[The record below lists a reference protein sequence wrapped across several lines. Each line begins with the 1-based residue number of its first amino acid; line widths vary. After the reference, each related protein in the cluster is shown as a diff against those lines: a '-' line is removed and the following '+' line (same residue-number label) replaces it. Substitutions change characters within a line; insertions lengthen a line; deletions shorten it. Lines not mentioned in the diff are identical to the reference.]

1 MTRKRRSL
9 LLLGVLA
16 VAAFF
21 RFYHL
26 AATPPGLYIDEAMDG
41 ANAQYAAQ
49 TGQFKVYYPEDNGR
63 EGLYVNILALAF
75 RYHLLPDTAPWSVR
89 MPAAVFGVL
98 TVLGVYLLV
107 TELFTGSIAL
117 LSAFF
122 LATSFWHVN
131 FSRIGFRAI
140 LAPFCLS
147 WAMYFLLKA
156 FRGSN
161 PRNGTLLGRGGTAKY
176 FLCAAAGGVFYGLGF
191 YTYIAF
197 RITPLLLPVPI
208 LFFRKQPA
216 AWKCTALFLVVAFLV
231 ALPIGWYYLHHPA
244 DFFTRTAQLSVIRSA
259 TPLAV
264 IAANTYKTA
273 LMFNW
278 HGDRNWRHNIP
289 REPELF
295 WPVGICFLLGMIPGA
310 AALLKRSPGRAA
322 GGSQFA
328 ILFLMV
334 WFILGTLPEILSDGG
349 VPHALRAIL
358 TVAPAMIFAAVGA
371 LGIYGWLA
379 AKLSA
384 RWMAAVTASFLAF
397 LCAAAY
403 RQYFVT
409 WATDPNVAAAF
420 DAGYVAIG
428 DEINALPQA
437 TEKYVVVTGGILDY
451 GIPSV
456 AESALYLTHSFVPD
470 AAAQKQV
477 GHIHFLLPNEIDQIP
492 SGTARSAI
500 FEIR

>member
-1 MTRKRRSL
+1 MTRKSRRL
-9 LLLGVLA
+9 LLFGVLA
-16 VAAFF
+16 VASFF
-21 RFYHL
+21 RFYRL

-41 ANAQYAAQ
+41 VNAQYAAQ

-75 RYHLLPDTAPWSVR
+75 RYRLLPDTAPWSVR

-98 TVLGVYLLV
+98 TVLGVYLLASEMFPASV
-107 TELFTGSIAL
+107 AL

-122 LATSFWHVN
+122 LATSFWHID

-147 WAMYFLLKA
+147 WAMYFLLRA
-156 FRGSN
+156 FRESIA
-161 PRNGTLLGRGGTAKY
+161 RNRASPGRGGTAKY
-176 FLCAAAGGVFYGLGF
+176 LLCAAAGGAFYGLGF

-208 LFFRKQPA
+208 LRFRKEPGVR
-216 AWKCTALFLVVAFLV
+216 KCTALFLVAAFLV

-244 DFFTRTAQLSVIRSA
+244 DFFTRTAQLSVTRSA
-259 TPLAV
+259 NPLAT
-264 IAANTYKTA
+264 IAGNAYKTA

-278 HGDRNWRHNIP
+278 HGDRNWRHNIL

-295 WPVGICFLLGMIPGA
+295 WPVGICFLLGLISGA
-310 AALLKRSPGRAA
+310 AVSLKRKPGLAA
-322 GGSQFA
+322 GDSRFA
-328 ILFLMV
+328 FLFPIV
-334 WFILGTLPEILSDGG
+334 WFTLGALPAVLSDGG

-358 TVAPAMIFAAVGA
+358 MVAPAMIFAAVGA
-371 LGIYGWLA
+371 VRIYSALA
-379 AKLSA
+379 AKLGA
-384 RWMAAVTASFLAF
+384 RGMAAVTACFLAF

-409 WATDPNVAAAF
+409 WATNPNVAAAF
-420 DAGYVAIG
+420 DASYVAIG
-428 DEINALPQA
+428 NRIDALPKE
-437 TEKYVVVTGGILDY
+437 TEKYVVVAGGILDY

-456 AESALYLTHSFVPD
+456 AESVLYVTHSFVPD
-470 AAAQKQV
+470 AAAQQHV
-477 GHIHFLLPNEIDQIP
+477 GHIHFLLPNEIDRIP
-492 SGTARSAI
+492 AGTAPGAI